1 MKIRVERKW
10 EDAWIGV
17 FWKRQPDRCDIW
29 ICIVPCFPIHI
40 TTEAT
45 NDR

>member
-17 FWKRQPDRCDIW
+17 FWQRKLGYLHVY

-40 TTEAT
+40 YQEYGS
-45 NDR
+45 